1 MAGAAIFERA
11 IASFKSG
18 NLNMFSL
25 IGVGTAAAY
34 LFSLFALLFP
44 QALPDAFKMD
54 GMAPLYFE
62 AAAVIICLVILGQVL
77 ELRARSQTNQAIKSL
92 LALTPATAIRIAADG
107 NETEIPLDK
116 VQVGDLLRVKPGA
129 HIPVDGLLV
138 DGHSH
143 VDESMIT
150 GEPIPVGKQAGDKL
164 SAGTINQQGS
174 FSLRAEKIG
183 RDTLIAKII
192 DMVNQA
198 GRSRAPIQK
207 LADKVAGWF
216 VPAVIAA
223 AILAFIL
230 WASSAR
236 PGTGEWLDG
245 SRIRAD
251 HCLPLRTRSGNAD
264 FSHRRYRTWCGGRHT
279 DQRCRST

>member
-1 MAGAAIFERA
+1 
-11 IASFKSG
+11 
-18 NLNMFSL
+18 MFSL

-230 WASSAR
+230 WALR
-236 PGTGEWLDG
+236 PGPGTGEWLDG